1 MSFRY
6 MDYLDELRDIRASR
20 LRLAR
25 LVCSDNGGH
34 LIGCAWVRLP
44 DAACDCGSDEARR
57 IVREEG

>member
-1 MSFRY
+1 MSVQY
-6 MDYLDELRDIRASR
+6 TDYLDELRDIRASR

-25 LVCSDNGGH
+25 LTCSDKDGH
-34 LIGCAWVRLP
+34 LTSCAWVRLP